1 MDSPAENKR
10 SAVLALAV
18 LGVLLIGSLLVFTFL
33 NGDDDATEPS
43 DAKPSATPA
52 QDKAAGTAAAGGGS
66 GGAGQQTNGGGS
78 ADGVPP
84 MVPPAELAE
93 AHRAMAAYMAG
104 LSTYTYADQTAAW
117 AKPLLELTVGD
128 NQMKSHTVLPT
139 GKDWATCQAN
149 RCSSVGKATV
159 VRDGMIAQ
167 DLVNGGGTLVS
178 SVVSLTTVRSENG
191 KQTQT
196 ETNSWL
202 VSTRKEAGAW
212 KVSAFNLQGLGNVG
226 ASEQAGE

>member
-10 SAVLALAV
+10 SAALALAV
-18 LGVLLIGSLLVFTFL
+18 LGVLLIGSLLTFTFL
-33 NGDDDATEPS
+33 SGDDDANGSS
-43 DAKPSATPA
+43 DAKAPAAPS
-52 QDKAAGTAAAGGGS
+52 QGKDAGTGTAGGGS
-66 GGAGQQTNGGGS
+66 GSAGQQAGEGGS

-159 VRDGMIAQ
+159 VRDGMIAE
-167 DLVNGGGTLVS
+167 DLVNGSGTLVS
-178 SVVSLTTVRSENG
+178 SVVSLTTARSENG

-202 VSTRKEAGAW
+202 VSSRKEAGAW
-212 KVSAFNLQGLGNVG
+212 RVSAFNLQGLGNVG